1 MTRTGAGAAV
11 RQPASGGTAPS
22 RQHSRAFPALLP
34 QVGEARRFLADV
46 LASYPRIDEAV
57 LCLSELAANACLHS
71 DSRLPGG
78 TFTVRVCV
86 RPGEQVRL
94 EVVDKGGPWA
104 ASAHDDD
111 RPHGLAIV
119 ASLACDYG
127 VDDDDGDGAVG
138 RLAWVTLDWPGP
150 DLAPRSQARPD
161 RTPVR
166 AGQRSALI

>member
-34 QVGEARRFLADV
+34 QVAEARRFLADI
-46 LASYPRIDEAV
+46 LAGYPLIDEAV

-71 DSRLPGG
+71 ESRRSGG
-78 TFTVRVCV
+78 TFTVRVWV
-86 RPGEQVRL
+86 RAGDQVRL

-104 ASAHDDD
+104 ACARDDD
-111 RPHGLAIV
+111 RPHGLTIV
-119 ASLACDYG
+119 ASLARDSG
-127 VDDDDGDGAVG
+127 VCGDAATG
-138 RLAWVTLDWPGP
+138 RLAWATLDWPGP
-150 DLAPRSQARPD
+150 DLAAPPQSGPG
-161 RTPVR
+161 RTVPPAR

>member
-127 VDDDDGDGAVG
+127 VDGDGDGAVG

-150 DLAPRSQARPD
+150 DLAPAVRPGRTVPQPGRVSAAR
-161 RTPVR
+161 
-166 AGQRSALI
+166 